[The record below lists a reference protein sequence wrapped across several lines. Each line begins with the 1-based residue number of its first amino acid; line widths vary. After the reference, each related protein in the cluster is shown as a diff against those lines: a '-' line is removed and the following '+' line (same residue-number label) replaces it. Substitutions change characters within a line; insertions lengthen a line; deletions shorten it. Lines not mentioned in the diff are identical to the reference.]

1 VCAIL
6 SVLGMHQEP
15 DRAPAWPYQ
24 SVADLEGPGWSLETM
39 QLSRCFLGRVR
50 IMNRLPLCV
59 CVHVFVFV
67 RVCLDV

>member
-1 VCAIL
+1 
-6 SVLGMHQEP
+6 
-15 DRAPAWPYQ
+15 
-24 SVADLEGPGWSLETM
+24 M